1 MNILA
6 EPLANY
12 VILFENRDLQ
22 FIKKKCDSQFIQNC
36 AALIYVVYSLH
47 VIYMLFTCRDI
58 FPYIF
63 HQGFFFFNLVSFS
76 WTQSRVS
83 SCLMG

>member
-12 VILFENRDLQ
+12 VILWENRDLQ
-22 FIKKKCDSQFIQNC
+22 FIKKNCDS
-36 AALIYVVYSLH
+36 IYPESCSSNLHVVYSLH
-47 VIYMLFTCRDI
+47 VIYMFFTI

-63 HQGFFFFNLVSFS
+63 HQGFFFYLVSFS